1 MTVTVNHPTSS
12 SIKQPVFEMSQTRDG
27 DGPTLPGLFDTTNLH
42 IYTRDRHGDAIPN
55 ALELHSVEQVL
66 NCGSWGE
73 YARQR
78 KVVGQEFN
86 EKGAAWMDEL
96 KTDVCTMGETP
107 AWHLVEGKSAANEHW
122 LYHGTSLAGETG
134 ITEGDFRLNLAG
146 SNAGLGSESWT
157 FNTFKFPI
165 L

>member
-1 MTVTVNHPTSS
+1 
-12 SIKQPVFEMSQTRDG
+12 MSQTRDG

-42 IYTRDRHGDAIPN
+42 IYTRNRHGDAIPN

-78 KVVGQEFN
+78 KVVEQEFN

-146 SNAGLGSESWT
+146 SNAGLGSESGT
-157 FNTFKFPI
+157 FNTFNFPI